1 MRCTVVHC
9 TLTACLQGE
18 FWRNGTK
25 VLCSCSCS
33 CSEEKPFERLLGQYC
48 TLTFSM
54 RRISSQQRS
63 LEIHFV
69 RWLVH
74 LPQSIAKFLLSFPA
88 LNKSNT
94 SESYSHKPN
103 KCYSESVYKGFR
115 GDDSVPLTIHTTH
128 WRNFD
133 MWMTFAYINRPADSV
148 RGHETEISVGNTQMF
163 VLKSKNR
170 PVVLDFEAVV
180 TNPSSQPNSL

>member
-25 VLCSCSCS
+25 VQMLMLMLWGETIWETSWSLLHFDIFHVRDFIPTTSWNPLCEVSSSSAPIHC
-33 CSEEKPFERLLGQYC
+33 KGFAIIL
-48 TLTFSM
+48 
-54 RRISSQQRS
+54 SSQQIQHIGERDDAPMRY
-63 LEIHFV
+63 L
-69 RWLVH
+69 
-74 LPQSIAKFLLSFPA
+74 LLSIPQD
-88 LNKSNT
+88 
-94 SESYSHKPN
+94 
-103 KCYSESVYKGFR
+103 V
-115 GDDSVPLTIHTTH
+115 
-128 WRNFD
+128 D
-133 MWMTFAYINRPADSV
+133 MWTTFAYINRPADRV

-180 TNPSSQPNSL
+180 TNPSGQPNSL

>member
-25 VLCSCSCS
+25 VLCSCSIAHALRRNHLRDFLVNTALWHFPCEGFHPNNVLKS
-33 CSEEKPFERLLGQYC
+33 TLRGEQFICPNPLQRFCYNSQPSTNPTHRRAILTNLASAILNRSTKGSEVMIRYL
-48 TLTFSM
+48 
-54 RRISSQQRS
+54 
-63 LEIHFV
+63 
-69 RWLVH
+69 
-74 LPQSIAKFLLSFPA
+74 LLSIP
-88 LNKSNT
+88 
-94 SESYSHKPN
+94 H
-103 KCYSESVYKGFR
+103 V
-115 GDDSVPLTIHTTH
+115 
-128 WRNFD
+128 D
-133 MWMTFAYINRPADSV
+133 MWMTFAYINRPADRV

-163 VLKSKNR
+163 VLKSKNQ